1 MATPGGGTGDG
12 AAWDAATESD
22 RRPGV
27 EPVEGE
33 LLGGAVGDEPVAGEP
48 VVGEPMVAEPLVG
61 EPVVGEPVLGEP
73 VVGEPLAGEPERL
86 LGRVELAQV
95 LRFVQA
101 GYRIAATVFGALSVT
116 SLLLGLLVWTV
127 QGWTW
132 PAEGDGAPWL
142 GMLLLVVLLLPAGA
156 FWWTRRRCRR
166 GAAVGPAALEA
177 DLMTY
182 RRSAVGGIT
191 DLADATRRRA
201 GESGWR
207 RPARI
212 ARRAFRLRDLIDPE
226 ATAIRSVLG
235 PFAPGAVPLLWFGA
249 FGTVAL
255 LIVGLPLAI
264 AS

>member
-1 MATPGGGTGDG
+1 MATPGGGTDGG

-22 RRPGV
+22 RQAGV

-33 LLGGAVGDEPVAGEP
+33 PIEGELVGGAVRGEPVAGEP
-48 VVGEPMVAEPLVG
+48 MVG
-61 EPVVGEPVLGEP
+61 EPVV
-73 VVGEPLAGEPERL
+73 GEPERL

-101 GYRIAATVFGALSVT
+101 GYRIAATVFGAMAVT

-127 QGWTW
+127 QNWTW
-132 PAEGDGAPWL
+132 PADGDGSPWVGL
-142 GMLLLVVLLLPAGA
+142 LLLVVLLLPAGA

-166 GAAVGPAALEA
+166 GARVGPAALEA
-177 DLMTY
+177 DLRTY
-182 RRSAVGGIT
+182 RRSAVDGIT
-191 DLADATRRRA
+191 DLADATQRRA

-235 PFAPGAVPLLWFGA
+235 PFAPGAVPLLWLGA
-249 FGTVAL
+249 FGTVVL
-255 LIVGLPLAI
+255 LIVGLPAAI